1 MQNGSAWN
9 FPLAPNISVQRV
21 HQPIFQNQRPFILLP
36 LFFKECLNP
45 QVRINK
51 MVNVSIT
58 TLVIH
63 DFPKDTS
70 SVISIDCSGFIM
82 SFQNI

>member
-1 MQNGSAWN
+1 MTRELVKAILFFFRKKKMQNGSAWN
-9 FPLAPNISVQRV
+9 FPLAPNISVQQV

-51 MVNVSIT
+51 MVNEHKVNSYHI
-58 TLVIH
+58 LLQ
-63 DFPKDTS
+63 D
-70 SVISIDCSGFIM
+70 
-82 SFQNI
+82 